1 MNCYYG
7 YYRNYVLEV
16 YGNSLIK
23 WNYGIPLPK
32 KKEKKCLEQEKCQLW
47 NIEVAKIMCQYHMFA
62 ENWLNNP
69 IKHKLNTWS
78 SK

>member
-32 KKEKKCLEQEKCQLW
+32 KKEK
-47 NIEVAKIMCQYHMFA
+47 NMFRTGKMPT
-62 ENWLNNP
+62 L
-69 IKHKLNTWS
+69 KYRS
-78 SK
+78 SKNYVSIPYVCRKLTKQSNQT